1 MDDSKQPQHAFTAT
15 QRHFHECA
23 ELLSSAMQTAARVA
37 VLSSIGGGV
46 IMPRQSDVGPSG
58 VLDAVAL
65 AWGHFEEHVAE
76 HASPLLCRRLRAA
89 LGDLKERAEG
99 AQKVAEQ
106 KLAAWI
112 ASGLP
117 EAARAAGSQER
128 SLAVQLR
135 REGDGFAAAP
145 TVAAPEATASP
156 DETSAD
162 EVRKKAKKL
171 NRLQLKVWFLVTAE
185 SMRQADVQ
193 ERILEE
199 FGKVISPSSITR
211 WVQGVDAAL
220 FGQKIDRRR
229 GRGRAVVTQRMDPQ
243 LMQDLFAGAQD
254 GATLEHFD
262 ED

>member
-1 MDDSKQPQHAFTAT
+1 M
-15 QRHFHECA
+15 
-23 ELLSSAMQTAARVA
+23 L
-37 VLSSIGGGV
+37 
-46 IMPRQSDVGPSG
+46 PRRSDLGPSE
-58 VLDAVAL
+58 VFDAVTA

-89 LGDLKERAEG
+89 LGDLKERSQGAEG
-99 AQKVAEQ
+99 VAKQ

-128 SLAVQLR
+128 SLVAQLR
-135 REGDGFAAAP
+135 REGNGFAEAP
-145 TVAAPEATASP
+145 TVAAPEAIANP
-156 DETSAD
+156 DGTSAD

-199 FGKVISPSSITR
+199 FGTVISPSSITR
-211 WVQGVDAAL
+211 WVQGVDMAL
-220 FGQKIDRRR
+220 LGQKIDRRR
-229 GRGRAVVTQRMDPQ
+229 RRGRAVVTQHMDPQ
-243 LMQDLFAGAQD
+243 LMQDIFAGSQD
-254 GATLEHFD
+254 GATLEFFD

>member
-1 MDDSKQPQHAFTAT
+1 MDDTEQPQHEFTAT

-23 ELLSSAMQTAARVA
+23 ELLSSAMQTAATVA
-37 VLSSIGGGV
+37 VLSSTGGGV
-46 IMPRQSDVGPSG
+46 IMPRQSDVGPSD
-58 VLDAVAL
+58 VLDAVAV

-76 HASPLLCRRLRAA
+76 HASPLLCRRLRAV
-89 LGDLKERAEG
+89 LGDLKERSQGAEG
-99 AQKVAEQ
+99 VAKQ

-117 EAARAAGSQER
+117 EPARAAGSQKR

-135 REGDGFAAAP
+135 REGNGFAEAP
-145 TVAAPEATASP
+145 TVAAPEAIANP
-156 DETSAD
+156 DGRSTD
-162 EVRKKAKKL
+162 EIREKL
-171 NRLQLKVWFLVTAE
+171 KNLDPLQLRVWVLVTFG

-199 FGKVISPSSITR
+199 SGKVISPSSITR
-211 WVQGVDAAL
+211 WVQGVDMTV

-229 GRGRAVVTQRMDPQ
+229 RRGRAIVTKHMDPQ
-243 LMQDLFAGAQD
+243 LMQDIFAGSQD
-254 GATLEHFD
+254 GATLEFFD